1 MYGIFRFRAMTTG
14 FVRNT
19 PDGCCRHDLAWM
31 VLPTPRQISCDRATI
46 GVYACLT
53 YIQKVRLPFD
63 CAVLAGRTPCHL
75 RSMENRVLF
84 RPSGRGAGLAT
95 TLSRPFWQPFIL
107 RLGYHAGHTGRSPP
121 AGGGVGH
128 SASSARW
135 PNLRAQSAGNRIGRQ
150 VGLRPRVGV
159 STTVLHPPIGQ
170 SSASKCGEPYRS
182 SGRSPPAGGGI
193 DHSALSARLAIP
205 PASKCGEPYRSSGRS
220 PPAGGGIDHSASSA
234 GWANL
239 RPQSAGN
246 RIGCQVGLRPRVGG
260 CHKPAS
266 SARSPDDTQRTLNDI
281 KTSVLAR
288 HTEIVHCHKDRDK
301 QTSPISTIDGE

>member
-182 SGRSPPAGGGI
+182 SGRSPPAGGGLPQTRFF
-193 DHSALSARLAIP
+193 S
-205 PASKCGEPYRSSGRS
+205 
-220 PPAGGGIDHSASSA
+220 
-234 GWANL
+234 
-239 RPQSAGN
+239 PQS
-246 RIGCQVGLRPRVGG
+246 
-260 CHKPAS
+260 
-266 SARSPDDTQRTLNDI
+266 
-281 KTSVLAR
+281 
-288 HTEIVHCHKDRDK
+288 
-301 QTSPISTIDGE
+301 